1 MLCYNQ
7 GSRCLDG
14 VRSMSALDKKL
25 AGLNSNVDIIK
36 HIVYYLGPITMKDI
50 AIKMSEVMLSFQPDR
65 KNVEQFIKPILQ
77 KCEYY
82 TKDGQK
88 WDVIVERIPEHVVL
102 PKVMQDEQRLLY
114 ERELRSRLAVALNA
128 RVKAICIELERDAN
142 LKKFDGKWGLK
153 RWEIVNDTAYDVMKT
168 QEKALTIKEILA
180 LIADVTGKAIDS
192 IVFDPRGDRRFVQE
206 RKAWLPRELADKLKS
221 DKTAAAS
228 VKVRQE
234 QVELSLE
241 GSFMQ
246 AQTGSR
252 ESARSSKGS
261 GKVKLRKMMQQEAK
275 QALKD
280 REALV
285 APVEVDLATE
295 LSQEQEFDI
304 DHDGTS
310 FNRVEPSMKERSLTA
325 KERESINAFVK
336 KLVDMGDVSVG
347 TNISQVLREP
357 LSLHKIISLL
367 RLKYLP
373 YITDRVSIPD
383 DYYHFAS
390 ELVAPHPGM
399 SVLNPAAQAGA
410 FATQVLNVVFDRLEG
425 AAWAPFGTHIEVA
438 QRDNVRYKIHV
449 QGTPLHK
456 KSQED
461 FLISQNDLVD
471 YFILNNL
478 AVIESDRL
486 LAQAAQ
492 YNMRLSGFPN
502 VYVTAKDFLSQLP
515 EIFSERANENNE
527 VSVRFDLI
535 FSNLTFIKSH
545 NFAANYIDQILRLL
559 DQDGVACLF
568 VLRDL
573 LQLLKDHDFMEDVIN
588 KYRFR
593 YIFHCPQIDTRN
605 HVSLLVIKHKD
616 AGADVGDTPLI
627 TASVK
632 DVKDLSNILV
642 DLARGVRQSAFYE
655 VLGEESTRRVLTK

>member
-1 MLCYNQ
+1 
-7 GSRCLDG
+7 
-14 VRSMSALDKKL
+14 MSALDKKL

-36 HIVYYLGPITMKDI
+36 HIVYYLGPIAMKDI
-50 AIKMSEVMLSFQPDR
+50 AAKMSEVMLSFQPD
-65 KNVEQFIKPILQ
+65 KKSIDQFIKPILQ
-77 KCEYY
+77 KYDYY
-82 TKDGQK
+82 TKDGRI
-88 WDVIVERIPEHVVL
+88 WDVVLEKVPEHAIL
-102 PKVMQDEQRLLY
+102 PKVMQDEQRPLY
-114 ERELRSRLAVALNA
+114 EREMRSRMAVALKT
-128 RVKAICIELERDAN
+128 RVKAICIELNRDPN

-153 RWEIVNDTAYDVMKT
+153 RWEIVNDAAYELMKA
-168 QEKALTIKEILA
+168 QDKALTIKEVLA
-180 LIADVTGKAIDS
+180 LLANLTGKKVED

-221 DKTAAAS
+221 DQRAAAS

-234 QVELSLE
+234 QVKLALE
-241 GSFMQ
+241 GSFVQ

-252 ESARSSKGS
+252 GGVRLDRGS
-261 GKVKLRKMMQQEAK
+261 GKVKLRKMLQQEVK

-285 APVEVDLATE
+285 APVEVDLAAE
-295 LSQEQEFDI
+295 LSQEQEFDS
-304 DHDGTS
+304 DLDATS
-310 FNRVEPSMKERSLTA
+310 FNRVETSMKERSLSI
-325 KERESINAFVK
+325 KERESITSFVK
-336 KLVDMGDVSVG
+336 KLVEMGDVSVG

-357 LSLHKIISLL
+357 LSLHKIVSLL
-367 RLKYLP
+367 KLKYLP
-373 YITDRVSIPD
+373 FITDRVIIPD

-438 QRDNVRYKIHV
+438 QRDSVRYKIHV

-478 AVIESDRL
+478 AVVESDRL

-492 YNMRLSGFPN
+492 YNMRLSGYPN

-515 EIFSERANENNE
+515 EIFSERANEKNE

-535 FSNLTFIKSH
+535 FSNLTFVKSH
-545 NFAANYIDQILRLL
+545 NLAANYIDQILRLL
-559 DQDGVACLF
+559 DRDGVACLF

-573 LQLLKDHDFMEDVIN
+573 LQLLKDHDFMDDVI
-588 KYRFR
+588 KGHDFR
-593 YIFHCPQIDTRN
+593 YIFHYPQIDTRN
-605 HVSLLVIKHKD
+605 RVSLLVIRHKD
-616 AGADVGDTPLI
+616 ARTDAADTTLV

-642 DLARGVRQSAFYE
+642 DLARGVRQGAFYE
-655 VLGEESTRRVLTK
+655 VLKQESTRRALTK